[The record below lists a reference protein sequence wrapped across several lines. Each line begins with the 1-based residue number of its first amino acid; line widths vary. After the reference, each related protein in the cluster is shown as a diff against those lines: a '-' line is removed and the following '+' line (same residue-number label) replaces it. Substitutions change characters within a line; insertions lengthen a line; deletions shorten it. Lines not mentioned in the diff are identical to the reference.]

1 MRLVAVKRN
10 LAFNGFQ
17 VIKRCFQ
24 TTAHLR
30 HNINKDDENLKTSVN
45 FITNPKEKPS
55 KQRPT
60 FVSRYG
66 PKGFV
71 VQGSRVVGSLVI
83 LPGLLL
89 HWKVNS
95 SEEITAESLE
105 VFTILDPALDI
116 LVIGTGDRVVRLDKA
131 VHEAMRKKG
140 IALEIQDTA
149 NACAT
154 YNFLLDEGRITG
166 AALIPPSHLQF

>member
-1 MRLVAVKRN
+1 MGAVGVGTKC
-10 LAFNGFQ
+10 
-17 VIKRCFQ
+17 IKISISVLYCLCLNNKSTEYSNFIFFCSQSFQ

-89 HWKVNS
+89 HWKVS
-95 SEEITAESLE
+95 YLIFKLWK
-105 VFTILDPALDI
+105 FIRDL
-116 LVIGTGDRVVRLDKA
+116 
-131 VHEAMRKKG
+131 
-140 IALEIQDTA
+140 
-149 NACAT
+149 
-154 YNFLLDEGRITG
+154 YN
-166 AALIPPSHLQF
+166 